1 MASPHSAFYVPRL
14 FALMLIP
21 FLFSAAGLLAYLLS
35 IYPSESFDPK
45 VGSIDLS
52 KRFPL
57 SSVISPTDPT
67 LASVFSFAS
76 RLLSVFSKDEAK
88 RTDAVLYTPSEDVA
102 PIPKTLSPK
111 QLKQALLALATPNL
125 LSDLPKDTPNLLIF
139 NNATVGY

>member
-1 MASPHSAFYVPRL
+1 M
-14 FALMLIP
+14 
-21 FLFSAAGLLAYLLS
+21 LAYLLS

-67 LASVFSFAS
+67 FASVFSFAS
-76 RLLSVFSKDEAK
+76 RLLAVFSKDEAK
-88 RTDAVLYTPSEDVA
+88 RADPVLYTPGEDVA

-111 QLKQALLALATPNL
+111 QLKQALLSLATPEL
-125 LSDLPKDTPNLLIF
+125 LSGLPKDTPNLLIF
-139 NNATVGY
+139 NNATAGY

>member
-1 MASPHSAFYVPRL
+1 
-14 FALMLIP
+14 MLIP
-21 FLFSAAGLLAYLLS
+21 FFSAAGLLAYLLS

-52 KRFPL
+52 KRFSL

-67 LASVFSFAS
+67 FAPVFSFAS
-76 RLLSVFSKDEAK
+76 RLLAVFSKDEAK
-88 RTDAVLYTPSEDVA
+88 RADAVLYTPGDDVA

-111 QLKQALLALATPNL
+111 QLKQALLALASPDVLITV
-125 LSDLPKDTPNLLIF
+125 PKDTPNLLIF